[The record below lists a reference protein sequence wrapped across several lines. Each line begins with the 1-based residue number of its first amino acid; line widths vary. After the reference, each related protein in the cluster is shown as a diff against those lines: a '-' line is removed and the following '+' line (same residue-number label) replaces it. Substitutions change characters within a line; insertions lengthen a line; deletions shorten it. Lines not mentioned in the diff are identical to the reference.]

1 MYRKGVTLVELVLV
15 MGMMATMTACVIMLD
30 TGMSEL
36 QYYDSFKEYNHNV
49 IKAIQQ
55 LDQDNPHHDVSLYS
69 TDVLNKSGLL
79 KDPNNSNF
87 HFLGTQKDGSNS
99 LILRYSLTFNKGQYV
114 QYIKTQLTS
123 KINDEVK
130 AYPVH
135 NLKFVEHITVDG
147 KKETILS
154 YKIND
159 KEVK

>member
-15 MGMMATMTACVIMLD
+15 MGMMATMTACVIMLA

-87 HFLGTQKDGSNS
+87 HFLGTQKDGPNHLLLKYSFVSNKEHDVNDVETNLAS
-99 LILRYSLTFNKGQYV
+99 R
-114 QYIKTQLTS
+114 
-123 KINDEVK
+123 INDEIK
-130 AYPVH
+130 EYPVH

-147 KKETILS
+147 KRETILS

-159 KEVK
+159 KEVE